1 MKTMIELINALN
13 SAKDMEEGAKS
24 ALESGITSAKEI
36 FTGFYKEKGEKVK
49 DILDAWK
56 AAELE
61 TGKSKTR
68 SNGFQ
73 ADYFDWL
80 VEASRTEQEARDYI
94 MAEGNSENTKNH
106 LVGYLNFWALA
117 ESVRQGKKVSRTFK
131 AEKAGK
137 ASAGLGEDKAQE
149 PVWEYN
155 AAQPYVDVRSAWET
169 LKREKAKAK
178 PDARR
183 MHPDKV
189 IKFGNPDL
197 TTAYTQA
204 FQTYNKSRNAA

>member
-1 MKTMIELINALN
+1 MEAMIKLLNALH
-13 SAKDMEEGAKS
+13 SAKNMEEGAKF
-24 ALESGITSAKEI
+24 ALESGIASAKDI
-36 FTGFYKEKGEKVK
+36 YLGVFKEKGHKVK

-56 AAELE
+56 AAEAE
-61 TGKSKTR
+61 TGKSKSR

-117 ESVRQGKKVSRTFK
+117 ESVRQGKKISRTFK
-131 AEKAGK
+131 SEKAGK
-137 ASAGLGEDKAQE
+137 SSAGLGEDKEQE

-155 AAQPYVDVRSAWET
+155 AAQPYADVRSAWET

-183 MHPDKV
+183 MHPDKI
-189 IKFGNPDL
+189 IKFNNPDL